1 MKGIKSIPL
10 AAAFL
15 FFFMGASLGALDFYA
30 GDKAQS
36 SAVVNLKY

>member
-10 AAAFL
+10 AAVFL
-15 FFFMGASLGALDFYA
+15 FFFMGAALGALDFYT

-36 SAVVNLKY
+36 RAVVDLKY